1 MSKVNL
7 THLIEQT
14 EKLTFDEQLRLAT
27 HLIESARKAHFT
39 ALRRRKWREIL
50 GLVPYPVA
58 GEDIQAWVSQSR
70 RLVPRQLNWST
81 ALEF

>member
-1 MSKVNL
+1 MSTATL

-27 HLIESARKAHFT
+27 HLIENARKVHFT

-70 RLVPRQLNWST
+70 RQADEQREQNWK
-81 ALEF
+81 